1 MKETILVTGDMGINK
16 ITPSTA
22 IGAMITGKP
31 PEQMVGRGTV
41 IDDISLIKKR
51 EAVTKEFRVNN
62 PDPLK
67 INIFA

>member
-41 IDDISLIKKR
+41 IDDISLIKKKR
-51 EAVTKEFRVNN
+51 SRNQGISCKQPGSPKN
-62 PDPLK
+62 
-67 INIFA
+67 